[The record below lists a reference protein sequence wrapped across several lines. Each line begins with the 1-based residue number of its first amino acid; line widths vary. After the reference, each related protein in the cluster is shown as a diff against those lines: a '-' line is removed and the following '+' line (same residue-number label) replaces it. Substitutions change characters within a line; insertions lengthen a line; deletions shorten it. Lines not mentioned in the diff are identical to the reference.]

1 MLPIIRVFG
10 LGLSTYGICTAV
22 GLLLMG
28 VVALILGRRYGIKP
42 EDIVF
47 GEIIALVGAFFGA
60 HILFG
65 LTNLGDIIHY
75 LQRYIDGNKDFGYLI
90 RIFQVYVGG
99 MVFYGGLLGAL
110 GFGTLYCRVRKINT
124 ESFSDCFAVGIPLFH
139 CFGRLGCFLS
149 GCCYGIESDVGFTA
163 THAIVKSCNYVNR
176 FPVQL
181 LESALNLIIFS
192 VLLVLFRKRI
202 LTCKLIYAYL
212 IMYSVLRFFDEFL
225 RGDVYRGIYFGLST
239 SQWISIVL
247 FVISLILIL
256 KKNNYVCDSKNIIPN
271 QNYNAAL

>member
-1 MLPIIRVFG
+1 MLPTIRVFG
-10 LGLSTYGICTAV
+10 LELSTYGICTAV

-28 VVALILGRRYGIKP
+28 VVAFILGRRYKVKP
-42 EDIVF
+42 EDVVF
-47 GEIIALVGAFFGA
+47 GEIAALVGAFLGA

-75 LQRYIDGNKDFGYLI
+75 LERYIEGHKDFGYLI

-110 GFGTLYCRVRKINT
+110 GFGALYCRVRKINIG
-124 ESFSDCFAVGIPLFH
+124 SFSDCFAVGIPLFH
-139 CFGRLGCFLS
+139 CFGRIGCFLS
-149 GCCYGIESDVGFTA
+149 GCCYGTESDLGFTA
-163 THAIVKSCNYVNR
+163 THAIVESCNYINR

-181 LESALNLIIFS
+181 LESGLNLVIFA
-192 VLLVLFRKRI
+192 VLLLLFYKRI
-202 LTCKLIYAYL
+202 LTRKLIYAYL

-225 RGDVYRGIYFGLST
+225 RGDIYRGIYFGLST

-247 FVISLILIL
+247 FVICLILIL
-256 KKNNYVCDSKNIIPN
+256 NKKNNRYDFKSYNSKPE
-271 QNYNAAL
+271 L